1 MKYDKDIS
9 ALTIQNIAT
18 IESSLRVIA
27 DIEEVLFKAISR
39 TVKQTVESSKL
50 EVSEDQV
57 YDFDVANENEDIHFG
72 SKNWESKGEL
82 YARYYLDCGDER
94 DGRLGYHW
102 LCHALGEYDSSARL
116 RFVFKIDRTHFN
128 QYSGLSP
135 QSYKK
140 AFQSAFIAVF
150 SNTKDFKLNLGG
162 KGEVYIYHD
171 FHLDKD
177 TVASEYPDFDEA
189 SEAMKPV
196 RQATQKIINA
206 HSDFE
211 AMVRQVMQEVSQ

>member
-27 DIEEVLFKAISR
+27 DIEDVLFKAISR
-39 TVKQTVESSKL
+39 TVKQTVENSRL
-50 EVSEDQV
+50 EVSEDQA
-57 YDFDVANENEDIHFG
+57 YDFDVTNENEDIHFG
-72 SKNWESKGEL
+72 SKNWENEGKL
-82 YARYYLDCGDER
+82 YARYLLHCGDER

-116 RFVFKIDRTHFN
+116 RFVFELDRKHFN
-128 QYSGLSP
+128 QYSGLPP

-150 SNTKDFKLNLGG
+150 SNTKDFKLKLET
-162 KGEVYIYHD
+162 KGEVYVYHE

-196 RQATQKIINA
+196 RQATQKFINA

-211 AMVRQVMQEVSQ
+211 EMVKQAMQEASR